1 MQQIIT
7 NGNTSKLSI
16 PDIHPVVVQKSEQN
30 LKYPKSQL
38 KKLIHII
45 LLRYP
50 QKVKLKHSH
59 RLIHYQMKLSA
70 LTLKT
75 MKSQKLINIGKKV
88 MVKTHCTHALLRRIP
103 LWCSFSN
110 TSRNDAQRLNEV
122 KFELLPQDFVR
133 KVKDPQ
139 LVAIERTRT
148 NYVFQISLRPCLYY
162 LHFFHEQF

>member
-16 PDIHPVVVQKSEQN
+16 PDLSQFRATYQKARRSAKNEQN

-38 KKLIHII
+38 NKLIHII

-59 RLIHYQMKLSA
+59 RLIHYLMKLSA

-110 TSRNDAQRLNEV
+110 TSRSDAQRLNEV
-122 KFELLPQDFVR
+122 KFELLLQDLVR

-139 LVAIERTRT
+139 LVAIERTRM
-148 NYVFQISLRPCLYY
+148 NYVFRY
-162 LHFFHEQF
+162 L